1 MINACLKSFAGV
13 VFFLFG
19 CDNSKEKKVIGW
31 RRNRWLVEFSEMN
44 KFSIISSVQMSEKV
58 ENADPKRISIFF
70 LCPICDTIIGS
81 TNLKGG
87 IVLKYVKQF
96 GIIIFLSFIGE
107 IFHEV
112 LPLPVPASIYGIV
125 LLFVC
130 LELKVI
136 KVSSIKE
143 ASVFLIEIMP
153 LMFIPAA
160 VKLINVWDIIKDA
173 WIPYLVVTVLTTWV
187 VMGVS
192 GIVTQRVI
200 RKKNETEEKEG

>member
-1 MINACLKSFAGV
+1 M
-13 VFFLFG
+13 
-19 CDNSKEKKVIGW
+19 
-31 RRNRWLVEFSEMN
+31 
-44 KFSIISSVQMSEKV
+44 
-58 ENADPKRISIFF
+58 
-70 LCPICDTIIGS
+70 
-81 TNLKGG
+81 
-87 IVLKYVKQF
+87 KYVKQF

-200 RKKNETEEKEG
+200 RKKTETEEKEG